1 MRGYCFTRSR
11 EGYVVMRNVEELSSL
26 VIEAGYELH
35 VNLGPGL
42 LESVYEAILAQMLER
57 KGLKVDRQK
66 PIQIRYQDFE
76 IQEGFRADLIV
87 DDRLLIEI
95 KSLERMSNVHA
106 KQVLT
111 YLRLMNLPLGLL
123 INFGAPTFKEGVK
136 RIVNRHE
143 HFASSRLRVNQ
154 KQIVPN
160 ERAQG

>member
-1 MRGYCFTRSR
+1 M
-11 EGYVVMRNVEELSSL
+11 V
-26 VIEAGYELH
+26 
-35 VNLGPGL
+35 
-42 LESVYEAILAQMLER
+42 R

-95 KSLERMSNVHA
+95 KSLERMSNVHG

-111 YLRLMNLPLGLL
+111 YLRLMDLPLGLL

-136 RIVNRHE
+136 RIVNRHDS
-143 HFASSRLRVNQ
+143 FASSRLRVNQ
-154 KQIVPN
+154 KHIMQDEGVSS
-160 ERAQG
+160 